1 MSKNSILTKLIWIFA
16 SKLFKWFSNNWI
28 FAQKSNFLN
37 MKFWGKC
44 WFEIFWRKKLWF
56 SNTVQVHKKA
66 FFFLKTFKA
75 FVFSLLPKSSYPFI
89 ILAKKHE
96 FSIFCQGFLFSPKN
110 TEEFENH
117 NFAISRQKKYLNVR
131 ANIAFAKFWI
141 LRQNVKINI
150 SKYLNFRAKIAFAKI

>member
-66 FFFLKTFKA
+66 FFFLENLQ
-75 FVFSLLPKSSYPFI
+75 SLCFFLAAKI
-89 ILAKKHE
+89 ILSFYHTCKKHE

-110 TEEFENH
+110 TQELENH
-117 NFAISRQKKYLNVR
+117 NFAFSRRNSICKN
-131 ANIAFAKFWI
+131 
-141 LRQNVKINI
+141 
-150 SKYLNFRAKIAFAKI
+150 LNFAPKCKNQHF

>member
-66 FFFLKTFKA
+66 FFSWKPSKPLFFLCCQNHLILLSYLQKNTNFPFSVKA
-75 FVFSLLPKSSYPFI
+75 FYFPLK
-89 ILAKKHE
+89 IL
-96 FSIFCQGFLFSPKN
+96 KN
-110 TEEFENH
+110 WKITILHF
-117 NFAISRQKKYLNVR
+117 R
-131 ANIAFAKFWI
+131 AEIAFAKIWI
-141 LRQNVKINI
+141 LRQNVKMHI

>member
-1 MSKNSILTKLIWIFA
+1 MSKNSILTKVIWIFA

-66 FFFLKTFKA
+66 FKA

-89 ILAKKHE
+89 ILAKNTNFP
-96 FSIFCQGFLFSPKN
+96 FSVKAFYFPLKILKN
-110 TEEFENH
+110 LKITILHF
-117 NFAISRQKKYLNVR
+117 R
-131 ANIAFAKFWI
+131 AEIAFAKIWI

-150 SKYLNFRAKIAFAKI
+150 SKYLNFRLKIQHF